1 MQRRSALL
9 LDATVPLIVGAV
21 ILAASVVSSGGQVRL
36 FPLVLELA
44 AALSLAARRR
54 APLGTLAVSA
64 GLVLGALHIDARVGP
79 IAVLA
84 PAVALFS
91 LALTRGR
98 TQQLVAGGV
107 AVGLVLVADV
117 LRGGD
122 PGVVQTLGHVVLV
135 SVPLLAA
142 EALRTRRS
150 NEVLLIE
157 RVTLAERSR
166 EQDAQRRVEQE
177 RMRIAR
183 DLHDIVAHT
192 LTTINVQAATA
203 AQLIDRDPG
212 YARSAL
218 VVIEEASRDA
228 TAELRAVLGVLRDR
242 NSNDSPLVPVPGI
255 ANIPDLVQRARDGGL
270 DAGLEIIGEPP
281 ERLLDAVSLAAYR
294 IVQESLTNVQR
305 HASGS
310 PVQIRLHFGP
320 NRLCVAVQN
329 GAGAASGNG
338 GSGVGITGMIE
349 RAEALGGKLRATAL
363 PVGFR
368 VDADLPY
375 RLETA

>member
-1 MQRRSALL
+1 
-9 LDATVPLIVGAV
+9 VPLIVGAV
-21 ILAASVVSSGGQVRL
+21 IVAAAVVDARGQLRP
-36 FPLVLELA
+36 FPLALELA
-44 AALSLAARRR
+44 AALTLAGRRH

-64 GLVLGALHIDARVGP
+64 ALVLVALHIDARVGP
-79 IAVLA
+79 IAVFA

-98 TQQLVAGGV
+98 TQQLVAAV
-107 AVGLVLVADV
+107 AAVGLVLTAEG

-122 PGVVQTLGHVVLV
+122 PGIVQTLGHVALV

-142 EALRTRRS
+142 EAIRTRRS
-150 NEVLLIE
+150 NETLLIE
-157 RVTLAERSR
+157 RVALAARSR
-166 EQDAQRRVEQE
+166 EQDAQRRVAQE

-218 VVIEEASRDA
+218 ETIEEASRDA

-242 NSNDSPLVPVPGI
+242 DSHETPRAPIPGI
-255 ANIPDLVQRARDGGL
+255 DNVRDLVQRARDDGL
-270 DAGLEIIGEPP
+270 DASLEITGERPD
-281 ERLLDAVSLAAYR
+281 RLLDTVSLAAYR
-294 IVQESLTNVQR
+294 IVQESLTNVHR
-305 HASGS
+305 HASGA
-310 PVQIRLHFGP
+310 PVQIRLRFGR
-320 NRLCVAVQN
+320 NALSVAVTN
-329 GAGAASGNG
+329 GAGTGFGAT
-338 GSGVGITGMIE
+338 GSGVGITGMTE
-349 RAEALGGKLRATAL
+349 RAQALGGTLRAESS

-368 VDADLPY
+368 INADLPY
-375 RLETA
+375 TLGVA